1 MKKDAKFNVGQWL
14 PSDQEFYNNW
24 LKKVLKE
31 AEAEQDQTLLP
42 PVQALKDLIESDRYL
57 WNLFHMMFEEVPAK
71 YVETPMDTPAVHN
84 YHQMLRVINR
94 VMHRAPEFN
103 ATGLVGFPINAP
115 NGNQSWLCRFYGSTC

>member
-71 YVETPMDTPAVHN
+71 YV
-84 YHQMLRVINR
+84 
-94 VMHRAPEFN
+94 
-103 ATGLVGFPINAP
+103 
-115 NGNQSWLCRFYGSTC
+115 